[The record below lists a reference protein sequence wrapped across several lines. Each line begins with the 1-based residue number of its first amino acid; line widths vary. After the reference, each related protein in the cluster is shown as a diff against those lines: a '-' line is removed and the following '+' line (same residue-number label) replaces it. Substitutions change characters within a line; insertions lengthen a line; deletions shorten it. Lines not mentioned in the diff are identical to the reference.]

1 MRRQAAL
8 CALRPRRGFDM
19 RRLWIVVAIVCGM
32 LALASMASAS
42 VRGEV
47 RSIVAAVA
55 AVVPDGDVT
64 ASPSP
69 DARPSATESA
79 TPTPAPSAASDQEGA
94 DETGAQGSHGAAVSK
109 VAKDKDAVGSKTL
122 ANGKTITNHGMA
134 VSAVAH
140 AKARGDGGGHS
151 GGQGKEKAGD

>member
-1 MRRQAAL
+1 
-8 CALRPRRGFDM
+8 
-19 RRLWIVVAIVCGM
+19 
-32 LALASMASAS
+32 

-47 RSIVAAVA
+47 RSFVAAVA
-55 AVVPDGDVT
+55 AVVPVGDVT

-69 DARPSATESA
+69 EPSPSEAASA
-79 TPTPAPSAASDQEGA
+79 TPTPAPSAASAEEDA
-94 DETGAQGSHGAAVSK
+94 DETGAKGSHGAAVSK

-140 AKARGDGGGHS
+140 AEAGGGKGHS
-151 GGQGKEKAGD
+151 GGQGKDKAGH

>member
-1 MRRQAAL
+1 
-8 CALRPRRGFDM
+8 M
-19 RRLWIVVAIVCGM
+19 RRLLIVVAIVCCI
-32 LALASMASAS
+32 LAIASVASAS

-47 RSIVAAVA
+47 RSFVAAVA
-55 AVVPDGDVT
+55 AVVPDGDVS

-69 DARPSATESA
+69 EPSPSATESA
-79 TPTPAPSAASDQEGA
+79 TPTPAPSAASALEDV

-140 AKARGDGGGHS
+140 AKAGGGNGHS
-151 GGQGKEKAGD
+151 GGHGKEKAGD

>member
-1 MRRQAAL
+1 
-8 CALRPRRGFDM
+8 M
-19 RRLWIVVAIVCGM
+19 RRLWIVLAIICGM
-32 LALASMASAS
+32 LALAGMASAS

-47 RSIVAAVA
+47 RSFVAAVA

-64 ASPSP
+64 SSPSP
-69 DARPSATESA
+69 EPSPSAPESA
-79 TPTPAPSAASDQEGA
+79 TPTPAPSAASAEEDA
-94 DETGAQGSHGAAVSK
+94 DETGAKGSHGAAVSK

-140 AKARGDGGGHS
+140 AKAGSGGSGHS
-151 GGQGKEKAGD
+151 GGQGQEKAGH

>member
-1 MRRQAAL
+1 
-8 CALRPRRGFDM
+8 M
-19 RRLWIVVAIVCGM
+19 RRLWIVVAIACGM

-47 RSIVAAVA
+47 RSLVAVVA
-55 AVVPDGDVT
+55 AVVPDDDVT

-69 DARPSATESA
+69 EPSPGAAESA
-79 TPTPAPSAASDQEGA
+79 TPTPAPSAVSAEEDA

-109 VAKDKDAVGSKTL
+109 VARDKDAVGSRTL

-134 VSAVAH
+134 VSAVAR
-140 AKARGDGGGHS
+140 AKAGGGNGHS
-151 GGQGKEKAGD
+151 GGHGKEKAGH

>member
-1 MRRQAAL
+1 
-8 CALRPRRGFDM
+8 M
-19 RRLWIVVAIVCGM
+19 RRLWIVLAIICGM
-32 LALASMASAS
+32 LALAGMASAS

-47 RSIVAAVA
+47 RSFVAAVA
-55 AVVPDGDVT
+55 AVVPDTDVT

-69 DARPSATESA
+69 EPSPSATESA
-79 TPTPAPSAASDQEGA
+79 TPTPAPSAASAEEDA
-94 DETGAQGSHGAAVSK
+94 DETGAKGSHGAAVSK

-140 AKARGDGGGHS
+140 AKAGGGNGHS
-151 GGQGKEKAGD
+151 GGQGKEKAGH

>member
-1 MRRQAAL
+1 
-8 CALRPRRGFDM
+8 M
-19 RRLWIVVAIVCGM
+19 RRLWIVVAIVCGI
-32 LALASMASAS
+32 LAIASVASAS

-47 RSIVAAVA
+47 RSFVAAVA

-69 DARPSATESA
+69 EPSPSATESA
-79 TPTPAPSAASDQEGA
+79 TPTPAPSEASAQEDA

-140 AKARGDGGGHS
+140 AKAGGGGNGHS
-151 GGQGKEKAGD
+151 GGQGKEKAGH

>member
-1 MRRQAAL
+1 
-8 CALRPRRGFDM
+8 M

-32 LALASMASAS
+32 LTLASLASAS

-47 RSIVAAVA
+47 RSFVAAVA
-55 AVVPDGDVT
+55 AVAPDDDV
-64 ASPSP
+64 SPSP
-69 DARPSATESA
+69 SPEPSPSETESA
-79 TPTPAPSAASDQEGA
+79 TPDPAPSAASAEEDA

-134 VSAVAH
+134 VSAVAR
-140 AKARGDGGGHS
+140 AKAGDGNGHS
-151 GGQGKEKAGD
+151 GGQGKEKAGH